1 MSDAIV
7 CFPSHFCTTKLYSSM
22 FDDAEYL
29 WVNLLDDA
37 KHVWVLCW
45 MMLKDSE
52 GRLR

>member
-1 MSDAIV
+1 
-7 CFPSHFCTTKLYSSM
+7 M

-37 KHVWVLCW
+37 KHVWVPCW